1 MNIISKRIKNKRN
14 RILTTNILFSCIYKI
29 ISLSTSLLIVPIT
42 INYLSNEVY
51 GIWMTI
57 SSMLFWINTF
67 DIGLGN
73 GMRNYLAKALSEKDL
88 QLGQKYISTTL
99 TLLSLIA
106 IALGLLLLIPLFT
119 INFNVFFNTYAINNV
134 DLRNALF
141 VALAFTLL
149 NFVTK
154 NIGLIFV
161 AMQKYAI
168 NDLLVV
174 LGNITSLTI
183 IYILTKT
190 TSSNLL
196 YVILA
201 YTVTQC
207 IVYIFAAI
215 PLFTKHKQLRPNFHC
230 FDWSLSKQIVG
241 KGLGFFSIQ
250 ISSCLII
257 FGAANVF
264 ITQSCGPTAV
274 TTYNIAYKFFNL
286 IIIAYTIILSPMWN
300 AYTDA
305 YVKGDTKWINKTFNR
320 ALKLWGVSV
329 CGGIVML
336 ISCQFFYHLWIGNKV
351 IVPFTVSLC
360 TLIYVSFFNLNNC
373 VTYLINGLNKIRIQI
388 ITSLV
393 MTTIY
398 VTTVISLGKHLN
410 IESIV
415 LCMAICYAIMSFIHL
430 YQCKLLIKGKATGI
444 WNK

>member
-1 MNIISKRIKNKRN
+1 MSILSKHIENKRN
-14 RILTTNILFSCIYKI
+14 RMLTTNILFSGILKI

-42 INYLSNEVY
+42 INYLNNEVY

-57 SSMLFWINTF
+57 SSMLFWISTF

-73 GMRNYLAKALSEKDL
+73 GMRNYLTKAISENNL
-88 QLGQKYISTTL
+88 PLGQKYISTTL
-99 TLLSLIA
+99 SLLSLIA
-106 IALGLLLLIPLFT
+106 ITIGVLLLIPMFT
-119 INFNVFFNTYAINNV
+119 TNFNAFFNTYAISNV

-141 VALAFTLL
+141 VALSFTLL

-168 NDLLVV
+168 NDLLAV
-174 LGNITSLTI
+174 LGNLISLII

-190 TSSNLL
+190 TSPNLL
-196 YVILA
+196 YVVLA

-207 IVYIFAAI
+207 FVYLFTAI
-215 PLFTKHKQLRPNFHC
+215 PLFAKHQQLRPSFNC
-230 FDWSLSKQIVG
+230 FDWTLSRQIVG
-241 KGLGFFSIQ
+241 KGLGFFVIQ
-250 ISSCLII
+250 ISSCLVI

-264 ITQSCGPTAV
+264 ITQSCGPSAV

-286 IIIAYTIILSPMWN
+286 LVIAYTIILSPMWN

-305 YVKGDTKWINKTFNR
+305 YIKGDMKWIEQTFNR
-320 ALKLWGVSV
+320 AFKLWLLSV

-336 ISCQFFYHLWIGNKV
+336 ISCQYFYYLWIGNKV
-351 IVPFTVSLC
+351 IVPFTVSLS

-373 VTYLINGLNKIRIQI
+373 VTYLINGLNKIHVQI

-393 MTTIY
+393 MTAIY
-398 VTTVISLGKHLN
+398 VITVMSLGKHLG
-410 IESIV
+410 IEGIV
-415 LCMAICYAIMSFIHL
+415 LSMAASYAIMSLIHL
-430 YQCKLLIKGKATGI
+430 YQCKLLIKGKATGL